1 MTRRTRPER
10 KRNLEGLLGQDALDL
25 TRPAHAQR
33 HLPVTDLHA
42 GKGQPRREFDDAA
55 LTSLAQSIQTSG
67 VLQPLLV
74 RPAGER
80 YEIVAG
86 ERRWRAAQLAG
97 LTEVPVVIRDL
108 SDPEARQIA
117 LIENLQREDLNT
129 VDEVD
134 AKLELV
140 AGTLALTRE
149 QARHRLMQLLREP
162 HGPDHDALEVL
173 FQALGEQWTSFARNK
188 LKILNWPSPLLDAV
202 RGGLPYTLAQLIAQV
217 EEGQQEAL
225 ITLAQSGA
233 TRDELKQAIRTLKD
247 EPQVSPTQR
256 VARRLGSARW
266 LASLNDGEKKDLDA
280 WLAKMPAS
288 IKRQLG

>member
-140 AGTLALTRE
+140 AGTLGLTRE

-162 HGPDHDALEVL
+162 HGPDHEALEVL

-188 LKILNWPSPLLDAV
+188 LKILNWPSPLLEAV
-202 RGGLPYTLAQLIAQV
+202 RSGLPYTLAQLIAQV
-217 EEGQQEAL
+217 EENQQEAL
-225 ITLAQSGA
+225 IILAQSGG

-266 LASLNDGEKKDLDA
+266 LSSLNDGEKKDLDA

>member
-33 HLPVTDLHA
+33 HLQVTDLHA

-202 RGGLPYTLAQLIAQV
+202 RSGLPYTLAQLIAQV

-256 VARRLGSARW
+256 VARGLGSARC